1 VIIDS
6 VATSHMPT
14 PGGFISAFNVFIEAV
29 YSSILPREK
38 YVVVVSRSAC
48 ILACSDFTICRAA
61 VLCVIFDD

>member
-29 YSSILPREK
+29 YSSILPRE
-38 YVVVVSRSAC
+38 
-48 ILACSDFTICRAA
+48 ICRRRQPFR
-61 VLCVIFDD
+61 VYISLQ